1 MHKLFLSFGFLGS
14 FCHSGSGPEFQP
26 PFCVNEKSE
35 AAKQVRKSRLAI
47 QVYKATKRKYTDP
60 KGVWDQRYLKENPE
74 IEKSLKEFVEGKRGR
89 SLARIQPEGKTAQAL
104 HQELINQGF
113 SWKTVPLLVDQ
124 GPHKQYWKLSGD
136 KTTNENDPEVV
147 KMHIY
152 THQDGGMVR
161 VKASGVP
168 DKTAKY
174 PKRSPHVVMAVLK
187 NFDPSQCKR
196 GICIYDTSYENEAF
210 KVTREGMA
218 GPKAAS
224 NNYGFRQPFKNNTSY
239 ARELNRLAED
249 IYMDLVHTD
258 LKTGCPN
265 PLE

>member
-1 MHKLFLSFGFLGS
+1 MYKLFLSFGFIGS
-14 FCHSGSGPEFQP
+14 FCQSGSGPQFQP
-26 PFCVNEKSE
+26 PFCVDEKSE
-35 AAKQVRKSRLAI
+35 TAKQARKFRLAI
-47 QVYKATKRKYTDP
+47 ETYKATRRKYTDP
-60 KGVWDQRYLKENPE
+60 RGIWDQRYLKENPD
-74 IEKSLKEFVEGKRGR
+74 IEKSLKEFTAGKRGQ
-89 SLARIQPEGKTAQAL
+89 SLTHIQLEGKTAQAL
-104 HQELINQGF
+104 HEELIQHGF
-113 SWKTVPLLVDQ
+113 NWKTVPLVVDQ
-124 GPHKQYWKLSGD
+124 GPNKRYWKLNGD
-136 KTTNENDPEVV
+136 KTSNENDPEVV

-161 VKASGVP
+161 IKACGVP

-196 GICIYDTSYENEAF
+196 GWCNYDTSYDNEAF

-224 NNYGFRQPFKNNTSY
+224 DLYGFRRPFKKETPY
-239 ARELNRLAED
+239 TQELNRLAED
-249 IYMDLVHTD
+249 IYMDLVHTN
-258 LKTGCPN
+258 LKTDCPN